1 MADDSALTLKEAA
14 AEYGFTVST
23 LRAEHGRGR
32 LKIYRIGKKDYT
44 TPADIKDMVQQCRV
58 DPRGRGFTLIRSG
71 GSGSSETDRVSSAL
85 AAAKET
91 AQALK
96 RHSRNTSAISIGL
109 TRRVRQ

>member
-58 DPRGRGFTLIRSG
+58 DPRGQGFTLIRGERSG
-71 GSGSSETDRVSSAL
+71 LSETERASSAL
-85 AAAKET
+85 AAARET

-96 RHSRNTSAISIGL
+96 RRSPNTSITSISQSRQV
-109 TRRVRQ
+109 RR